1 MSLNVLP
8 LPTRIRKRNLMSSFD
23 MNPGGS
29 LTIYF
34 AVSAGRGFV
43 SRLTVS
49 EAKLRGNYVLSTCC
63 SCSCYISACI
73 LCGCVTW
80 LKGGLAVIAAASKIS
95 FNFDECLVGDITCAL
110 SLYNANIFLYFF
122 KYKLYCTYIR
132 YFLKIIIKLS
142 ASQDR
147 LQRFLFLNF
156 SSAIFFLS
164 NWQTFLKHYMG
175 FTHMYVY

>member
-1 MSLNVLP
+1 MN
-8 LPTRIRKRNLMSSFD
+8 SFD

-95 FNFDECLVGDITCAL
+95 FNFDECLVGDIMCAL
-110 SLYNANIFLYFF
+110 SLYNANIFSYS
-122 KYKLYCTYIR
+122 I
-132 YFLKIIIKLS
+132 FLNINFI

-147 LQRFLFLNF
+147 YQKFLFLNF
-156 SSAIFFLS
+156 SSAIFFLT
-164 NWQTFLKHYMG
+164 NCVVWALHIC
-175 FTHMYVY
+175 MYIKNRYS